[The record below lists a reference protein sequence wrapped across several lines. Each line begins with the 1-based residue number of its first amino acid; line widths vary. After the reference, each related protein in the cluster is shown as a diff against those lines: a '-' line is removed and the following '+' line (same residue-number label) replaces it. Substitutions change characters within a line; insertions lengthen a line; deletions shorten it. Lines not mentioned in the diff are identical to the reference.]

1 MATEILFKSSVE
13 YMYIL
18 SLICFERM
26 DYSEIRSS
34 FRAEHIG
41 DIMYIEGLSG
51 GDSDVNI
58 T

>member
-1 MATEILFKSSVE
+1 
-13 YMYIL
+13 MYIL